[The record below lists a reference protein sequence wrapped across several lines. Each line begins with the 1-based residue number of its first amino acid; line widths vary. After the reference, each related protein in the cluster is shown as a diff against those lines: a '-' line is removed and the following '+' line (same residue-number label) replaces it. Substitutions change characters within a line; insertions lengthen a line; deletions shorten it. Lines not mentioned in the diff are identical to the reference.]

1 MGKNFD
7 LKGSYIQGSISRIG
21 ASLEV
26 DWRVSKL
33 EKHVWKKNSRFSE
46 NSIFKLFQWE
56 KKHESSVQERNKS
69 HLVSGRR
76 SRGRGL
82 LRGGAPRWDV
92 AFHPGCLGDLA
103 RLGTVCSHT
112 AAHLRSRRKTND
124 VYRFVRY
131 CWWSVCWGFPR
142 LLLSSVICWGS
153 GPRSHAYG

>member
-56 KKHESSVQERNKS
+56 KNMKVVWKKETNLIWCQ
-69 HLVSGRR
+69 
-76 SRGRGL
+76 
-82 LRGGAPRWDV
+82 GGGVGGVGCWEVGPLAGMF

-103 RLGTVCSHT
+103 RLGTVCSRT
-112 AAHLRSRRKTND
+112 AAHLRSRRKTDD
-124 VYRFVRY
+124 VYGFVRY